1 MTIDIVIAVA
11 EQGGVEN
18 VINDITFKAD
28 KGETV
33 AIIGST
39 GSGKSTT
46 LAAMIDFI
54 SLGIIL
60 FRAISIAYFIS
71 ITSNQRKLAH
81 SNGLLTLRI

>member
-1 MTIDIVIAVA
+1 MNDKEI
-11 EQGGVEN
+11 EN
-18 VINDITFKAD
+18 EFEGIYKNQIEPNIHKLEDFRLKYAKKYNVVSRF
-28 KGETV
+28 
-33 AIIGST
+33 S
-39 GSGKSTT
+39 
-46 LAAMIDFI
+46 LFFI